1 MAGDQVVL
9 DEEEEEEKKEDEEEQ
24 EDKETVDRWY
34 MSAGVVGIRYIF
46 H

>member
-9 DEEEEEEKKEDEEEQ
+9 DAEEEEEKKEDEEEQ
-24 EDKETVDRWY
+24 EDKETVDPWY
-34 MSAGVVGIRYIF
+34 MPAGVVGIRYIF